1 MAIQLRIKGTSTL
14 SLTDITNI
22 ASMNIMLGGA
32 AINVPVVDGSVELT
46 FRGSVSTIRNNVTAL
61 NRLITEVK
69 QRQIDPSVQKV
80 YLEGDNGGGWYRSE
94 LKDIYIDA
102 GSNYF
107 DQIERGASPVTLR
120 FTRVNYWENAI
131 ETAIPISNLNGT
143 NLTSGLNVYN
153 ANDLVGTS
161 PNRRC
166 NYFDIAA
173 GVIGGDLPAP
183 LNLSITNVHASL
195 NLYRTLIG
203 LNSTNPTTATWKW
216 EAEAIR
222 TVAASTISNAAASA
236 GAYAGGTMSPT
247 GGGYKVPI
255 MEFTLT
261 SAQVTAFSGQFVRLM
276 ARAFNGVN
284 LYTVTHKYQVEI
296 KISDYPVWQSEW
308 WTRPVGGSYSWL
320 DFGVVRMPPSLAGLP
335 SLGEVKITIYGDTL
349 VAASWGIDDLILLPI
364 DGYQY
369 FNHATPAG
377 YSLVVDN
384 VDENYYVSGASA
396 TNLKPVF
403 SWIGKP
409 LLLTPAKATRLYLLT
424 QWGITGADITGV
436 VSVEATYRERKATL

>member
-1 MAIQLRIKGTSTL
+1 MAAIQLRINGGGTPL
-14 SLTDITNI
+14 SLHDIANIFATDI
-22 ASMNIMLGGA
+22 SLGANEFGQ
-32 AINVPVVDGSVELT
+32 PTVDGSCELQ
-46 FRGSVSTIRNNVTAL
+46 FRGTRAVIRANVTTL
-61 NRLITEVK
+61 NRLITQAK
-69 QRQIDPSVQKV
+69 QSQYNKTIPKV

-102 GSNYF
+102 GNDYF
-107 DQIERGASPVTLR
+107 DRVERGAAPVILR
-120 FTRVNYWENAI
+120 FIRANYWENST
-131 ETAIPISNLNGT
+131 ETFIPLSNLNGT
-143 NLTSGLNVYN
+143 NLTAGINVYN

-173 GVIGGDLPAP
+173 GVIGGDLPTP

-216 EAEAIR
+216 EAEA
-222 TVAASTISNAAASA
+222 VAASTISNAAASA

-261 SAQVTAFSGQFVRLM
+261 SAQVTAFSGQFVRFM

-296 KISDYPVWQSEW
+296 KISDYTVWESEW
-308 WTRPVGGSYSWL
+308 WTHPVGGSYSWL
-320 DFGVVRMPPSLAGLP
+320 DLGVVRMPPSLAGLP
-335 SLGEVKITIYGDTL
+335 SLGEVTVTIYGDTL

-364 DGYQY
+364 DGYQD
-369 FNHATPAG
+369 FSHFTPVG

-384 VDENYYVSGASA
+384 VAEHYYVSGAGA
-396 TNLKPVF
+396 MNLKPVF